1 MMTRFWSTVL
11 VLTVACLIGLNA
23 SAAEKKNGEAKKP
36 KKTPEEIFQMLDKN
50 NDGKVTLDEF
60 KANKKTPE
68 QLEKAEKAFKKR
80 DADSDGVLTLE
91 EFTAA
96 PKKGGKE
103 NKK

>member
-1 MMTRFWSTVL
+1 MTRIWSTLL

-23 SAAEKKNGEAKKP
+23 SAAEKKKDEAKKP
-36 KKTPEEIFQMLDKN
+36 HKSPEEIFQMLDKD

-68 QLEKAEKAFKKR
+68 QVEKAEKAFKKR
-80 DADSDGVLTLE
+80 DADGDGALTLE

-96 PKKGGKE
+96 PKKGDKE
-103 NKK
+103 KKK